1 MANLLINK
9 NKLRSDPRYH
19 PRYLLMA
26 VAIAWAGATTLSSA
40 AAGILPAEGSALSSQ
55 AGFPATPAGQT
66 AEAYFQAF
74 NAGEAAMKEF
84 LVRYTAKD
92 ALKKMPVQVRMAR
105 YRQMSAQVGSLDPQ
119 QIVEARAD
127 FVSVAARGRAGRL
140 LRLDFEFESV
150 APFGLLGIR
159 VVAADEEGDQGPAPD
174 PKKDD
179 AELMAAVRDHARRA
193 VDSGDFS
200 GVILIAR
207 NNEPIFAEAFGY
219 ADREKK
225 IANTVD
231 TKFNVG
237 SINKS
242 FTALAVRKLASEGKL
257 SLDDT
262 IDTFLPDYPNTKAAS
277 RVTVAHLLDM
287 SSGIGD
293 FFGDRFAAA
302 DKEKIRTLADYLPF
316 FADRPLAFE
325 PGHGNLYSNGGY
337 IVLGLIVEKA
347 SGVDYYTFIRDHV
360 YKPAG
365 MDSSGWVPK
374 SLPLDGRAVG
384 YVREGAVW
392 KTNYDTLPGIGSSAG
407 GGHATAHDLL
417 KYTIALEKGVYG
429 PAGEE
434 RRGGLGIAG
443 GAPGINAVLEWMPED
458 GVTIVVMAN
467 LSPPAAMRMARQ
479 IRAWLPISR

>member
-1 MANLLINK
+1 MGNARNMDIRILK
-9 NKLRSDPRYH
+9 KR
-19 PRYLLMA
+19 
-26 VAIAWAGATTLSSA
+26 AIASTLILLVA
-40 AAGILPAEGSALSSQ
+40 AAGIWAVAAVAMPRVDLAPTDEVD
-55 AGFPATPAGQT
+55 FPPTPAGRA
-66 AEAYFQAF
+66 AEAYFKAF
-74 NAGEAAMKEF
+74 NAGEAVMKEF
-84 LVRYTAKD
+84 LARYTATES
-92 ALKKMPVQVRMAR
+92 LKRMPVQVRMAR

-119 QIVEARAD
+119 KVVEARPD
-127 FVSVAARGRAGRL
+127 FISVTARGRAGRL
-140 LRLDFEFESV
+140 LRLDFEFESA

-159 VVAADEEGDQGPAPD
+159 VEAVDGEEDQGPAPA

-179 AELMAAVRDHARRA
+179 AELIAAVRDHARRA

-200 GVILIAR
+200 GIILIAR
-207 NNEPIFAEAFGY
+207 NNEPIFEEAFGY

-225 IANTVD
+225 TPNTID

-237 SINKS
+237 SINKA
-242 FTALAVRKLASEGKL
+242 FTALAVRKLAAEGKL

-262 IDTFLPDYPNTKAAS
+262 IDKFLPDYPNTKAVA
-277 RVTVAHLLDM
+277 RVTVGHLLEM

-347 SGVDYYTFIRDHV
+347 SGGDYYSYIRDHV
-360 YKPAG
+360 YEPAG
-365 MDSSGWVPK
+365 MSDSGWTPK
-374 SLPLDGRAVG
+374 NVPLDGRALG
-384 YVREGAVW
+384 YVREEGAW

-407 GGHATAHDLL
+407 GGHSTARDLL
-417 KYTIALEKGVYG
+417 KYTIALEKGIYG

-434 RRGGLGIAG
+434 RRGGMGIAG

-467 LSPPAAMRMARQ
+467 LSPPAAGRMARQ
-479 IRAWLPISR
+479 IRAWLPR